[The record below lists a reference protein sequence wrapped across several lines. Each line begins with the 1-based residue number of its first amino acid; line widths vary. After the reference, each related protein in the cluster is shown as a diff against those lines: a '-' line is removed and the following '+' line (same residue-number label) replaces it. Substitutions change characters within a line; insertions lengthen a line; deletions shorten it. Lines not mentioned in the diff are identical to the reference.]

1 MNRCSDKHL
10 PTITM
15 ERPSM
20 VHSNCIVRG
29 KSAVNMRKRKVD
41 VPANVDH
48 EALSCSV
55 HLWFPLFALFLF
67 WPLIPSRRLKKY
79 QMLWSRRYFTP
90 LLKSSHFSILIRI
103 FSEIEGT
110 PLAYQWVIRRVIQG
124 QIRCCCQNVV
134 FTPRTDYRFWHYGVI
149 ENRMYYW
156 DRFHGGEN
164 QFLKI
169 MKSKSLSTDRK

>member
-1 MNRCSDKHL
+1 MYRCSDKHL

-41 VPANVDH
+41 FPANVDH

-55 HLWFPLFALFLF
+55 HLWFLYLLCSCSGHWYQAGDWRNIKCSGHEDISPLCWKVVILAFWSGFLV
-67 WPLIPSRRLKKY
+67 K
-79 QMLWSRRYFTP
+79 
-90 LLKSSHFSILIRI
+90 
-103 FSEIEGT
+103 IEGT

-134 FTPRTDYRFWHYGVI
+134 FTPRTDYRFWFLGL
-149 ENRMYYW
+149 
-156 DRFHGGEN
+156 
-164 QFLKI
+164 LKI
-169 MKSKSLSTDRK
+169 EFIIETDFMEERISSSKSWNLWSWRS